1 MREDLGVT
9 LGGTPRA
16 SGTIPPAVTLTGTLT
31 GVPDLYLKIDGAGA
45 RGTATFRWSLDDG
58 ATFVATSVLTAATVT
73 LSGAAPAVIV
83 NFPLGA
89 DLTLH
94 LHNGAVPT
102 LSQQLSGNTISFR

>member
-73 LSGAAPAVIV
+73 LRGAPPPLIV
-83 NFPLGA
+83 PFPLGP
-89 DLTLH
+89 DLTH
-94 LHNGAVPT
+94 NLHNVPT
-102 LSQQLSGNTISFR
+102 AHPSAPSSIHSL